1 VRIDRRSFLQLGA
14 TTLGAAALM
23 GAADLGAL
31 SPAAGAASKPK
42 LGGHLRVGLLAEV
55 NGLNPLASS
64 LATSGTY
71 YGRAIFDPLAIVAID
86 GTVKPYLCQSI
97 IPNKAHTSWTFKL
110 RPGIK
115 FHDGTALDSTALVGQ
130 FQHILHSPFSA
141 VSAFSTVTAIQSVDP
156 LTVTLQLSA
165 PWVALPAYL
174 TGTVG
179 PGQLGFMAAPS
190 MLANPNGAMQPVGTG
205 PFIFESWEP
214 GSHLV
219 VKRNPNYWQKG
230 LPYLSQITFTP
241 IVDDTSRY
249 QSLQAGTLDLIQT
262 SAPLVV
268 SQMLSDSS
276 INVLDNIKA
285 PPIEPSQ
292 SFIMLNTE
300 QPPLD
305 DVRVRRALAYA
316 TDQKRVIAVS
326 GAGLGVPSTGL
337 FSPGNKY
344 YAPTGYP
351 GFNLKKA
358 KALIAEYRA
367 ANGGSAPASFPIQVD
382 GTTYLD
388 TAQQLQ
394 QMWKLA
400 GINVTIDT
408 VEQATGL
415 TQTLQGRY
423 SAATQQQYEA
433 ADPDQNYAYWSSK
446 NSGPLGSIAVNFAR
460 FSNPTIDA
468 ALNTGRSDPD
478 PAARIKAY
486 QTISDQFATYVPYVW
501 INRQIWAI
509 GTGKNVQGVDKV
521 AIPTGGFA
529 LPLTQGDVWMQR
541 IWIR

>member
-1 VRIDRRSFLQLGA
+1 MRIDRRSFLQLGA

>member
-1 VRIDRRSFLQLGA
+1 VRVDRRSFLQLGA
-14 TTLGAAALM
+14 SALGAAAM
-23 GAADLGAL
+23 GGAIDLAAL
-31 SPAAGAASKPK
+31 SSSAGAASKPK

-55 NGLNPLASS
+55 NGLNPLSSS

-71 YGRAIFDPLAIVAID
+71 YGRAIFDPLAIVASD
-86 GTVKPYLCQSI
+86 GTVKPYLCRSI
-97 IPNKAHTSWTFKL
+97 TPNKAYTAWTFKL

-115 FHDGTALDSTALVGQ
+115 FHDGTPLDSTALVNQ
-130 FQHILHSPFSA
+130 FQHLLHSPFSV
-141 VSAFSTVTAIQSVDP
+141 VSAFSTVTAIQPVDS
-156 LTVTLQLSA
+156 LTVSLQLSA
-165 PWVALPAYL
+165 PWIALPAYL

-179 PGQLGFMAAPS
+179 PGQLGFVAAPS
-190 MLANPNGAMQPVGTG
+190 MLANPKGAMQPVGTG

-262 SAPLVV
+262 SAPLIV
-268 SQMLSDSS
+268 SEMVNNSS

-292 SFIMLNTE
+292 SFIMLNTK

-305 DVRVRRALAYA
+305 DIRVRRALAFA
-316 TDQKRVIAVS
+316 TDQKRVIAVT
-326 GAGLGVPSTGL
+326 GGGLGVPSTGL
-337 FSPGNKY
+337 FPPGNKF

-367 ANGGSAPASFPIQVD
+367 ANGGKAPGFPIQVD

-400 GINVTIDT
+400 GIDVTIDT

-415 TQTLQGRY
+415 THTLQGQF

-433 ADPDQNYAYWSSK
+433 ADPDQNYSYWSSK
-446 NSGPLGSIAVNFAR
+446 TNAPLGTVAVNFAR

-468 ALNTGRSDPD
+468 ALETGRSDPD

-486 QTISDQFATYVPYVW
+486 QTISDQFAKYVPYVW

-509 GTGKNVQGVDKV
+509 GTAKNVQGVDKV

-529 LPLTQGDVWMQR
+529 LPLTQGDVWLQR
-541 IWIR
+541 IWIS

>member
-1 VRIDRRSFLQLGA
+1 MRIDRRSFLQLGA

-388 TAQQLQ
+388 MAQQLQ